1 MAVFLFAG
9 KLQSGKKYFV
19 LLLMKSKRG
28 GAERCD
34 RKSNQLELQLNIC
47 VTGRQY
53 MPEKEK

>member
-19 LLLMKSKRG
+19 LLLMKLKRG
-28 GAERCD
+28 GVERCD
-34 RKSNQLELQLNIC
+34 RNYFYQKQLNTC

-53 MPEKEK
+53 MPERK